1 MNHPTSIDERLRQ
14 VIEAAYAHAP
24 AVRDHF
30 DAAGLKPEAV
40 QTVADLERVPVLPK
54 DRVIALQQEKPPFGG
69 FLATPP
75 SEVRHIFFSPGPLY
89 EPDVGDDPTPIAM
102 TQRCLEMAGFRAG
115 DVVLNTLSYHLVP
128 AGLHVDWT
136 LGAMKC
142 TVVPGGVGNSD
153 LQIKMMRDLGVTAYT
168 GTPSFLMNLI
178 HRSEEMGLDFRRDFK
193 LRKAAVTAEPLPPAL
208 YQTLTDQ
215 YGLTV
220 TNIYGT
226 AELGLLAVNTGGGM
240 AMQLMP
246 EPIIQVVDPDTGRT
260 VGSGEAG
267 EVVVT
272 TFNQAY
278 PLIRLGTG
286 DLAVNVDPNPG
297 QSRQEERAIILVGRS
312 GEAVKV
318 RGMFVHPNQLR
329 FAVSQ
334 LPGVEAF
341 QAIVSRPGDND
352 QVTLRIRLAD
362 GADETAVAEPLK
374 EAVRAACRVQVN
386 EVVFVPATDLPPEE
400 PLILDE
406 RQWH

>member
-1 MNHPTSIDERLRQ
+1 MNDHTSIDERLRQ

-24 AVRDHF
+24 AVRAHF
-30 DAAGLKPEAV
+30 EAAGLKPEGV

-54 DRVIALQQEKPPFGG
+54 DRVITLQQEKPPFGG
-69 FLATPP
+69 FLAAPL
-75 SEVRHIFFSPGPLY
+75 SDVRHIFFSPGPLY
-89 EPDVGDDPTPIAM
+89 EPDAGDDPTPVAM
-102 TQRCLEMAGFRAG
+102 AQRCLELAGFTAG

-128 AGLHVDWT
+128 AGLLFDAT
-136 LGAMKC
+136 LGAMRC

-168 GTPSFLMNLI
+168 GTPSFLMSLI
-178 HRSEEMGLDFRRDFK
+178 RRSEEMGLDFRRDFK
-193 LRKAAVTAEPLPPAL
+193 LRKAAVTAEPLPPSL
-208 YQTLTDQ
+208 RQTLTDQ

-220 TNIYGT
+220 ANIYAT
-226 AELGLLAVNTGGGM
+226 AELGLLAINTGGGM

-246 EPIIQVVDPDTGRT
+246 EPIIQVVDPDSGRS

-272 TFNQAY
+272 TFSRAY

-286 DLAVNVDPNPG
+286 DLAVNLDPNPG

-329 FAVSQ
+329 FALSQ
-334 LPGVEAF
+334 VPGVEAF
-341 QAIVSRPGDND
+341 QVVVRRPADND
-352 QVTLRIRLAD
+352 EVTLRLRLAE
-362 GADETAVAEPLK
+362 GTHGEALVEPLK
-374 EAVRAACRVQVN
+374 EAVRAACRVRVN
-386 EVVFVPATDLPPEE
+386 EVAFVSATDWTPEE
-400 PLILDE
+400 PVILDE